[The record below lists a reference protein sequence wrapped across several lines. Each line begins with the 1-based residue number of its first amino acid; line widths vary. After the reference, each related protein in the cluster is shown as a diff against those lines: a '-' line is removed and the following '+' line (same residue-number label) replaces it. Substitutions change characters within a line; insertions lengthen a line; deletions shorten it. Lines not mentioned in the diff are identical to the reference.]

1 MSSVRIQTDV
11 VNGLRQSIYYGV
23 VVLLT
28 EAFRS
33 IDQDS
38 YCCIGLLFF
47 HRTVCAA
54 CFSALIAVWDVLSKR
69 ILSVNCKWKLKTV
82 ICDSYHPHTK

>member
-1 MSSVRIQTDV
+1 MTSVRIQTDF

-23 VVLLT
+23 VVSLT

-38 YCCIGLLFF
+38 YWCIGLLFF
-47 HRTVCAA
+47 NRTVCDA
-54 CFSALIAVWDVLSKR
+54 CSSVLTAVWDVLSKR
-69 ILSVNCKWKLKTV
+69 ILSVTV
-82 ICDSYHPHTK
+82 HEN